1 VCERIRNGANIGC
14 KGNFRSA
21 SSSTNAPSA
30 YQYGAEVSDAIAAWV
45 DKGFAY
51 GPVTRDQVPP
61 DAKINGIMVRPKP
74 NGSARIIL
82 NLSAPKGNSVN
93 EGIDKDEFP
102 ATMSSTEAWLK
113 ALYRAGRNCWICK
126 TDWSDAY
133 KHFAV
138 RHEDTDLQW
147 FSWGGKYFKELN
159 LIFGSSS
166 SAGIFDDGAK
176 VILDFV
182 CRQAHF
188 PKSGLCQH
196 LDDVCAAAPS
206 TSDSASKFDNAFQDI
221 ADYTGVKLA
230 PRDDP
235 EKSFAPSRTGT
246 VFGIHYDTQ
255 KWTWQL
261 PEEKLARLLSDI
273 RNILQDAAADSKSI
287 QSTVG
292 KLIHIRPLLPAGK
305 FNIDAI
311 MKLLATAENLE
322 RVTLTAQAKQQF
334 QFWAELLKTCSGCS
348 NIPNPHQT
356 PPAWAINA
364 YTDAAGG
371 SADNPASGTGGVMGD
386 WWYWT
391 PWSKKIQHGILKIEG
406 KKVGRKLTALELIG
420 PLVVIAANFDQ
431 CRYRPV
437 TVWVDNSGSVGVWK
451 KGYSNHCPLSNTIV
465 KAISTLAAAG
475 GCELFIQKITRC
487 SNTGATVA
495 DHLSKGRW
503 KIAKATAAAAGTAL
517 RLEPASFPRQLLRWL
532 DEPTCDELLGNKI
545 LDELALNRPIV
556 GYST

>member
-1 VCERIRNGANIGC
+1 
-14 KGNFRSA
+14 
-21 SSSTNAPSA
+21 
-30 YQYGAEVSDAIAAWV
+30 
-45 DKGFAY
+45 
-51 GPVTRDQVPP
+51 
-61 DAKINGIMVRPKP
+61 MVRPKP

-188 PKSGLCQH
+188 QKSGLCQH

-221 ADYTGVKLA
+221 ADYTGVKLVL
-230 PRDDP
+230 RDDP

-255 KWTWQL
+255 RWTWQL
-261 PEEKLARLLSDI
+261 PEEKLA
-273 RNILQDAAADSKSI
+273 
-287 QSTVG
+287 
-292 KLIHIRPLLPAGK
+292 
-305 FNIDAI
+305 
-311 MKLLATAENLE
+311 
-322 RVTLTAQAKQQF
+322 
-334 QFWAELLKTCSGCS
+334 
-348 NIPNPHQT
+348 
-356 PPAWAINA
+356 
-364 YTDAAGG
+364 
-371 SADNPASGTGGVMGD
+371 
-386 WWYWT
+386 
-391 PWSKKIQHGILKIEG
+391 
-406 KKVGRKLTALELIG
+406 
-420 PLVVIAANFDQ
+420 
-431 CRYRPV
+431 
-437 TVWVDNSGSVGVWK
+437 
-451 KGYSNHCPLSNTIV
+451 
-465 KAISTLAAAG
+465 
-475 GCELFIQKITRC
+475 
-487 SNTGATVA
+487 
-495 DHLSKGRW
+495 
-503 KIAKATAAAAGTAL
+503 
-517 RLEPASFPRQLLRWL
+517 
-532 DEPTCDELLGNKI
+532 
-545 LDELALNRPIV
+545 
-556 GYST
+556 